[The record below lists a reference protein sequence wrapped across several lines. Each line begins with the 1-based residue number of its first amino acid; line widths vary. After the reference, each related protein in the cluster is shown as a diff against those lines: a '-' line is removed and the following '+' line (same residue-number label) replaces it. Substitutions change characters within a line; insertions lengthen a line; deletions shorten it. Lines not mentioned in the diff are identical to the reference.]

1 LGILIK
7 TIAMNTKTDFQI
19 DHDNLRIIVERN
31 YPAPLTKVWEAWTKP
46 EYLDQWWGPQPW
58 RAETIL
64 MNFKEGGKW
73 FYAMVG
79 PEGEREYCAAEF
91 NNIQLHKFIEI
102 NEYFADENGDRRLD
116 APGAYWTE
124 EFVEEGNSTKVKITI
139 RFQTEED
146 MKWYIQSGFEQGF
159 SIGLQNLSE
168 VLQSEI

>member
-1 LGILIK
+1 
-7 TIAMNTKTDFQI
+7 
-19 DHDNLRIIVERN
+19 
-31 YPAPLTKVWEAWTKP
+31 
-46 EYLDQWWGPQPW
+46 
-58 RAETIL
+58 
-64 MNFKEGGKW
+64 
-73 FYAMVG
+73 MVG